1 MYTHSGSSAVCALLW
16 SVLTRAVRIYGSHVL
31 APVVEGRGIEKD
43 GEGPTHV
50 GRGEDEEEETIQ
62 HHGDVAPVSL
72 LLHTHT
78 TTKMASA
85 SAAYIVR
92 WSHMSLDL
100 LSTHNCIVI
109 LNVSAIVNTD
119 SRSSTSPATNNRYC
133 KRVSKVSTLV
143 NTQQNIALV
152 STTDVTTQSTPTKT
166 THVPTTGTAT
176 HSPNCPCCGQH
187 TPTKQTSYPQQT
199 QLYTVPHVSALVN
212 NKISLVSTTH
222 IAIHIS
228 KSRVA
233 LNKK

>member
-1 MYTHSGSSAVCALLW
+1 MF
-16 SVLTRAVRIYGSHVL
+16 
-31 APVVEGRGIEKD
+31 
-43 GEGPTHV
+43 
-50 GRGEDEEEETIQ
+50 
-62 HHGDVAPVSL
+62 L
-72 LLHTHT
+72 LLLTQT
-78 TTKMASA
+78 AE
-85 SAAYIVR
+85 AA
-92 WSHMSLDL
+92 L
-100 LSTHNCIVI
+100 
-109 LNVSAIVNTD
+109 A
-119 SRSSTSPATNNRYC
+119 PATNNRYC

-143 NTQQNIALV
+143 NTQQNIAFV
-152 STTDVTTQSTPTKT
+152 STTDVTQSTPTKT